1 MLSSLKIKNFALIKD
16 LKIHF
21 DQGLSVIT
29 GETGA
34 GKSILLGALKLVLG
48 ERADH
53 STLKEKDKKC
63 IVEAE
68 FNIKELKLEA
78 FFDENELDYWEESIL
93 RREISPSGKS
103 RSFIN
108 DSPVTLSLMKELG
121 AFLIDIHAQHQTL
134 QINNADFQLRV
145 IDSLAKNKKE
155 LKLYT
160 QSFLKFQSIKNS
172 LQKLEAESQESKNQL
187 EFWQFQWS
195 ELESLKYQEGEEEAL
210 RIEQE
215 SLANREEIISN
226 QQGIEQLLESEE
238 GSLLDQL
245 NALLQLIQNNSK
257 YLPQLKEIETRI
269 HSCKIELDDIRR
281 DLSMQFDDFDFD
293 PQRMQ
298 SVDERLAE
306 INRLQKK
313 HFLENADELIQ
324 IHQELAEKIAAV
336 QNVDDD
342 ILELQKE
349 LNSAEKELL
358 ENAKELTFSREK
370 VLPTLKN
377 EVEKT
382 LQRLGI
388 SHARLAVN
396 QSTLASPSSKGIDDF
411 EILFSAN
418 QGVEPQRIADSAS
431 GGEISRLVLAVKALL
446 GKENGLSTIIF
457 DEIDTGVSGEVAD
470 QMGDVLG
477 ELAKLRQLISITHLP
492 QIAAKGKQ
500 HYFVYKETID
510 NQTQTKL
517 KILSQEERIVEIA
530 KMLSGKKTT
539 EAALNNAKELLN

>member
-16 LKIHF
+16 LEINF

-63 IVEAE
+63 IVEAV
-68 FNIKELKLEA
+68 FNIKELNIEA

-134 QINNADFQLRV
+134 QINNADFQIRV

-155 LKLYT
+155 LKIYT

-172 LQKLEAESQESKNQL
+172 LQKLKAESQESKNQL

-195 ELESLKYQEGEEEAL
+195 ELESLNYQEGEEETL

-281 DLSMQFDDFDFD
+281 DLSMQFDEFDFD
-293 PQRMQ
+293 SLRMQ

-342 ILELQKE
+342 ILELQNE

-431 GGEISRLVLAVKALL
+431 GGEISRLVLAVKAML

-477 ELAKLRQLISITHLP
+477 DLAQLRQLISITHLP

-517 KILSQEERIVEIA
+517 KILSEEERIVEIA
-530 KMLSGKKTT
+530 KMLSGKRTT

>member
-16 LKIHF
+16 LEIHF

-63 IVEAE
+63 IVEAV
-68 FNIKELKLEA
+68 FNIKELQLEA
-78 FFDENELDYWEESIL
+78 FFDDNELDYWEESIL

-134 QINNADFQLRV
+134 QINNPDFQLQV

-155 LKLYT
+155 QNLYT

-172 LQKLEAESQESKNQL
+172 LQKLVSESQESKNQL
-187 EFWQFQWS
+187 EFWQFQWT
-195 ELESLKYQEGEEEAL
+195 ELESLNYQKGEEEAL

-215 SLANREEIISN
+215 SLANREEILSN
-226 QQGIEQLLESEE
+226 QQGIEQLLESDE

-269 HSCKIELDDIRR
+269 LSCKIELDDIRR

-324 IHQELAEKIAAV
+324 IHQELAQNIAAV
-336 QNVDDD
+336 QNIDDD
-342 ILELQKE
+342 ILELEKE

-358 ENAKELTFSREK
+358 KNAKELTISREK
-370 VLPTLKN
+370 VLDTIKK

-388 SHARLAVN
+388 NHARIAVN
-396 QSTLASPSSKGIDDF
+396 QSTLASTTSKGIDDF

-431 GGEISRLVLAVKALL
+431 GGELSRLVLAVKALL

-477 ELAKLRQLISITHLP
+477 DLAKLRQLISITHLP

-500 HYFVYKETID
+500 HYFVYKETIE

-517 KILSQEERIVEIA
+517 KILSEEERIVEIA